1 MEIKVRVPD
10 LSGVLGPLARAL
22 GPEPSQKVFRK
33 ALSEGAK
40 IIVKRAR
47 ELAPGP
53 GKAPKRRKGQAKGPK
68 VYGKSG
74 ALKKSIKAYFRR
86 GKKSQAAYIVV
97 GANRDYKIPVRRG
110 KKDMY
115 AYPKNYVH
123 LVDRGFTAIARIPG
137 VVGRKTNYAIL
148 RMLRRYRVAGTN
160 ARDISFAR
168 ALKDGF
174 DQKLLASDSIKDS
187 NKRRVANYIRGY
199 RKATR
204 TKVPGQFFMER
215 ASRETR
221 AQAIKVA
228 SRYLLAEYA
237 KLFIGLRAA

>member
-10 LSGVLGPLARAL
+10 LSRVLVPLAQAL

-40 IIVKRAR
+40 LIVKRAR

-86 GKKSQAAYIVV
+86 AKKSQAAYIVV
-97 GANRDYKIPVRRG
+97 GANRDYKISVRRG
-110 KKDMY
+110 TKDMY
-115 AYPKNYVH
+115 AYPKNYIH
-123 LVDRGFTAIARIPG
+123 LVDRGFTAVARIPG
-137 VVGRKTNYAIL
+137 VVGRKTNYSIL
-148 RMLRRYRVAGTN
+148 RLLRRFRKAGVN

-168 ALKDGF
+168 ALADGF
-174 DQKLLASDSIKDS
+174 DKKLLTGNSIKDG
-187 NKRRVANYIRGY
+187 NKKRIANYIRGY

-204 TKVPGQFFMER
+204 TKVPGQYFMER

-221 AQAIKVA
+221 AQAIEVA
-228 SRYLLAEYA
+228 TRILLAEYT